1 MSDFTTVYF
10 TWIKRGFNIPSTLVE
25 FSLFGNEISIK
36 FYGVIIAF
44 GFILAALF
52 GGRMAYKWR
61 ISLDKMLDVLIYGT
75 LAGII
80 GARAYYVIFQWDYY
94 KLHPA
99 EIPQIWQGGLAIY
112 GGIIGGLIAAFIVC
126 KVRKINILNL
136 LDMGGISLL
145 IGQGIGRW
153 GNFFNQEAFGCNT
166 NSIFGMSGGRIQ
178 EWITDQ
184 YPSTTYFAN
193 FGTALDAS
201 QPVHPCFLYES
212 VWCLLGFV
220 LLALFAKKIR
230 RYDGQIFLIYICW
243 YGAERAVVEG
253 LRTDSLVIGN
263 VRVSQILA
271 ICCVVVSI
279 ILQIA
284 IGTKVKRMGVD
295 YHMYK
300 DTAESKRMLAEYE
313 AGKTGADTAED
324 SESNETE
331 STDDTTDTTTEA
343 DASDASADNDDTAT
357 ENCENENEKE

>member
-112 GGIIGGLIAAFIVC
+112 GGIIGGLIAALIVC

-153 GNFFNQEAFGCNT
+153 GNFFNAEAYGTLDHIDFPF
-166 NSIFGMSGGRIQ
+166 IGRIFTPHF
-178 EWITDQ
+178 EEN
-184 YPSTTYFAN
+184 YPLRMVIENGFVGKIA
-193 FGTALDAS
+193 
-201 QPVHPCFLYES
+201 VHPTFLYES
-212 VWCLLGFV
+212 VWNLLG
-220 LLALFAKKIR
+220 LLLIHLFFSRKRFDGEVALWYFA
-230 RYDGQIFLIYICW
+230 W
-243 YGAERAVVEG
+243 YGFGRFFIEG
-253 LRTDSLVIGN
+253 MRDDSLMLGSF
-263 VRVSQILA
+263 RVSQILA
-271 ICCVVVSI
+271 LVLFAASI
-279 ILQIA
+279 VLIVIGSKKAKKNAGILDGYITQFE
-284 IGTKVKRMGVD
+284 KSD
-295 YHMYK
+295 
-300 DTAESKRMLAEYE
+300 
-313 AGKTGADTAED
+313 KTDGE
-324 SESNETE
+324 E
-331 STDDTTDTTTEA
+331 
-343 DASDASADNDDTAT
+343 
-357 ENCENENEKE
+357 